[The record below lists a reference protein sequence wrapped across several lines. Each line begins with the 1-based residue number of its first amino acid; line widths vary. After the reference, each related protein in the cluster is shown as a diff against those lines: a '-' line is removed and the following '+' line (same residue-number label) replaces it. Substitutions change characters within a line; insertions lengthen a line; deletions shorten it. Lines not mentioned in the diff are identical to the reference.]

1 MNPTVAGLNGLPVVN
16 LKDYSGTKYLSMTF
30 NRSALATDLTYIVQ
44 ASSDLMNWD
53 DLGTS
58 SAGAATT
65 GTGFIGETGSAPGFA
80 VEVRDVVPYDPNAMT
95 KRFIRLKITSP

>member
-1 MNPTVAGLNGLPVVN
+1 MAGLNGLPVVT

-30 NRSALATDLTYIVQ
+30 NRSSLATDLTYIVQ
-44 ASSDLMNWD
+44 ASSDLATWK

-58 SAGAATT
+58 AAGAVTS
-65 GTGFIGETGSAPGFA
+65 GPGFVAETGSAPTFN
-80 VEVRDVVPYDPNAMT
+80 VEVRDTVPYDPNAMA